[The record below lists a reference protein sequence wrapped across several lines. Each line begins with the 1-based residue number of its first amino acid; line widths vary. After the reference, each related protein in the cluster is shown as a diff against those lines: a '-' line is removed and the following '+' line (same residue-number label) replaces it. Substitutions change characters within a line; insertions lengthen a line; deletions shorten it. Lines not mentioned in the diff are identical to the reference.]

1 MSVLSLSCSLCVP
14 GEETVIWQDEF
25 CRLIA
30 VGDDSYPVFCRIV
43 TQEHWP
49 EFSDLSSLD
58 RVRVMNVVCV
68 VEKTLRTLLNPIKVN
83 IASFGN
89 VVPHLHWHIIPRF
102 EGDPHYPNP
111 IWGESAG
118 GQPFHPEAGFWKIFS
133 QAIKE
138 SLDSKV

>member
-1 MSVLSLSCSLCVP
+1 
-14 GEETVIWQDEF
+14 
-25 CRLIA
+25 
-30 VGDDSYPVFCRIV
+30 
-43 TQEHWP
+43 
-49 EFSDLSSLD
+49 
-58 RVRVMNVVCV
+58 
-68 VEKTLRTLLNPIKVN
+68 
-83 IASFGN
+83 
-89 VVPHLHWHIIPRF
+89 VPHLHWHIIPRF